1 MFTRFAVAAATAA
14 LLAIVAGQSAS
25 AQSANG
31 LSPHGV
37 GSRVPLAHTSATM
50 SSQRVPAQGGNIP
63 PAKAPSASTTA
74 PPAMPPTGLS
84 ARLVPAVSTP
94 PSVPTVQ
101 LIKR

>member
-1 MFTRFAVAAATAA
+1 
-14 LLAIVAGQSAS
+14 
-25 AQSANG
+25 
-31 LSPHGV
+31 
-37 GSRVPLAHTSATM
+37 M

-74 PPAMPPTGLS
+74 PPAMPPTGLP